1 MRCCDGKTSF
11 TGIINKLNLLKHIKN
26 IKNELVPPVS
36 NKVIINDKIQ
46 VMIVGGPNDRRDFHM
61 EMGEE
66 LFYQIKG
73 IIINY

>member
-1 MRCCDGKTSF
+1 MLRRFLSTSF
-11 TGIINKLNLLKHIKN
+11 VGIKKLNLFTHIDK

-46 VMIVGGPNDRRDFHM
+46 VMIVGGPNDRKDFHI

-66 LFYQIKG
+66 IFYQIKG
-73 IIINY
+73 IFF

>member
-1 MRCCDGKTSF
+1 MDK
-11 TGIINKLNLLKHIKN
+11 

-46 VMIVGGPNDRRDFHM
+46 VMIVGGPNDRRDFHI

-66 LFYQIKG
+66 IFYQIKG
-73 IIINY
+73 ICFSNQY